1 MAKGSIFGALEGS
14 RLDLD
19 YEQCLDR
26 CVALWNASVTRD
38 MFSPLVLAD
47 GGSRGIVASPES
59 PRTVCVCDL
68 CELGE
73 LSWVGNL
80 RKRGRVAFVRSS
92 SRVRVARL
100 ACRAR
105 V

>member
-38 MFSPLVLAD
+38 MFSRLV
-47 GGSRGIVASPES
+47 IVREQEPAMSNE
-59 PRTVCVCDL
+59 
-68 CELGE
+68 
-73 LSWVGNL
+73 
-80 RKRGRVAFVRSS
+80 RVAGGGR
-92 SRVRVARL
+92 REGGRQAAAAVAGAWRMI
-100 ACRAR
+100 RMD
-105 V
+105 

>member
-26 CVALWNASVTRD
+26 CVAIWNASVTRD
-38 MFSPLVLAD
+38 MFSRLVMAD

-59 PRTVCVCDL
+59 PRAVCVCDL

-73 LSWVGNL
+73 LCLSGEFEETWAL
-80 RKRGRVAFVRSS
+80 R
-92 SRVRVARL
+92 L
-100 ACRAR
+100 
-105 V
+105 

>member
-47 GGSRGIVASPES
+47 GGSRGSW
-59 PRTVCVCDL
+59 PRPNLLVRCVCVTCV
-68 CELGE
+68 
-73 LSWVGNL
+73 S
-80 RKRGRVAFVRSS
+80 
-92 SRVRVARL
+92 
-100 ACRAR
+100 
-105 V
+105 